1 MIHRTF
7 EYEYFL
13 GEEVM
18 TNEYKDEKLFFLGA
32 QNLGSNW
39 RVHFKVLKDIPGI
52 QVKDSF
58 DIYLDIKEEDK
69 LRFGY
74 NFGEWECRSFNTGFL
89 NRKIETTKYFCRYET
104 IKIIDIEKD
113 RIEIRFEYDDIW
125 KDS

>member
-18 TNEYKDEKLFFLGA
+18 TNKYEDEKLFFLGA

-74 NFGEWECRSFNTGFL
+74 NFGKWEWRSFNTGFL